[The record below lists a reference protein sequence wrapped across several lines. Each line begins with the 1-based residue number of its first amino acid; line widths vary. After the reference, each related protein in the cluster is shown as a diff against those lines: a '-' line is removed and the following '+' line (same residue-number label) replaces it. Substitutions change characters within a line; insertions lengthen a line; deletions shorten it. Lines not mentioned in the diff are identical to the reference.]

1 MTARVEC
8 VARVACILGEGPV
21 WEAEAN
27 RLFWVDIKAPALFA
41 ISLATGSVRR
51 WDMPEPLGAIGLR
64 AKGGLVG
71 AFRSGFAGID
81 IETGRVTP
89 IGRVPGHPPGNR
101 FNDGHVDARGR
112 FWAGTMDD
120 GEKNPT
126 GHLYRLGPDGHVER
140 FETGFVVTNGIEW
153 SADGRTLYFVE
164 SAARRIWAYDFDMDE
179 GRPGRR
185 RLLAELDPRSGYPDG
200 LTIDA
205 EDHVWSAHWDGARL
219 TRYRP
224 DGSVERVVPLPV
236 PRTTSCCFGG
246 PDLATLFVTSARV
259 GLDDVVLAAA
269 PLSGS
274 VFAITGLGVRG
285 RPPHR
290 FLG

>member
-1 MTARVEC
+1 MAVEC
-8 VARVACILGEGPV
+8 VARVACVLGEGPV
-21 WEAEAN
+21 WDAENN

-41 ISLATGSVRR
+41 MGLATRAVRR

-71 AFRSGFAGID
+71 AFRSGFAFID
-81 IETGRVTP
+81 LETGAVERVGNVTA
-89 IGRVPGHPPGNR
+89 HPSGNR
-101 FNDGHVDARGR
+101 FNDGHVDPRGR

-120 GEKNPT
+120 AEQAMT
-126 GHLYRLGPDGHVER
+126 GHLYRLDPDRRVEW

-153 SADGRTLYFVE
+153 SEDGRTLYFVE
-164 SAARRIWAYDFDMDE
+164 SAQRRIWAHDFDMDS
-179 GRPGRR
+179 GRPGKR
-185 RLLAELDPRSGYPDG
+185 RLFAELEPKAGYPDG
-200 LTIDA
+200 LTVDA
-205 EDHVWSAHWDGARL
+205 EDHVWSAHWDGARV

-246 PDLATLFVTSARV
+246 PDLATLFVTSARI
-259 GLDDVVLAAA
+259 GLDDAALGAA
-269 PLSGS
+269 PLSGG

-285 RPPHR
+285 RLPHQ